1 MTIAQTLHGL
11 YPQEHLRPKAG
22 DICILL
28 APSYE
33 QAASLRQRILH
44 LQEDFKGVLN
54 PTPFLQL
61 QRFRIGKEALDVL
74 KPSLKMLAQN
84 LSPISIQAK
93 TLEPFYST
101 LRSKELLKCR
111 VDISEAEKI
120 YELLVKL
127 LLDGNIAPLELEL
140 SPHVTILEDVKM
152 VRLDTKPFDELLF
165 MAQRLVVVRLKGPGF
180 YTALFSISLA
190 ECENEEARVEHGH
203 L

>member
-11 YPQEHLRPKAG
+11 YPQEHLRPRAG

-33 QAASLRQRILH
+33 QVASLRQRLQRI
-44 LQEDFKGVLN
+44 QEDFKGLIN

-74 KPSLKMLAQN
+74 KPSLKMLAAN
-84 LSPISIQAK
+84 VSPIPIQAK

-101 LRSKELLKCR
+101 LRTKELLKCR
-111 VDISEAEKI
+111 VDILGVEKI
-120 YELLVKL
+120 YGLLVKL

-140 SPHVTILEDVKM
+140 SPYVTILEDIKM
-152 VRLDTKPFDELLF
+152 VRLNTKAFNELLF
-165 MAQRLVVVRLKGPGF
+165 VAQRLVIVRLKGPGF
-180 YTALFSISLA
+180 YTALYSIPLA
-190 ECENEEARVEHGH
+190 ECKDEEARVEHGY